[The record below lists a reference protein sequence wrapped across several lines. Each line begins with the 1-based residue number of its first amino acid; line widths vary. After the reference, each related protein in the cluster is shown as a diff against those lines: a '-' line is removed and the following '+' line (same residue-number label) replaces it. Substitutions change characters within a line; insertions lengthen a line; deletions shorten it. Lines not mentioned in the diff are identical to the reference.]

1 MCIRDRCQVFGPRIL
16 DVMAVDGQEHW
27 TDETWSC
34 ESDPSKGTVVFR
46 SDCELPVDEARRS
59 WCYSWAPAAAEALAV
74 GAAVEARFRG
84 DVEWFPGKIDGVN
97 EDGTYAVAY
106 DDGDREERVAP
117 ALVRAAA
124 KPAAKKPAKRAR
136 KK

>member
-1 MCIRDRCQVFGPRIL
+1 MNRTRRG
-16 DVMAVDGQEHW
+16 
-27 TDETWSC
+27 
-34 ESDPSKGTVVFR
+34 GTVVFR
-46 SDCELPVDEARRS
+46 SNCELPVDEARRS

-97 EDGTYAVAY
+97 EDGTYVVAY
-106 DDGDREERVAP
+106 DDGDREENVNP

-124 KPAAKKPAKRAR
+124 KPAPPKPAARKPAKRAR